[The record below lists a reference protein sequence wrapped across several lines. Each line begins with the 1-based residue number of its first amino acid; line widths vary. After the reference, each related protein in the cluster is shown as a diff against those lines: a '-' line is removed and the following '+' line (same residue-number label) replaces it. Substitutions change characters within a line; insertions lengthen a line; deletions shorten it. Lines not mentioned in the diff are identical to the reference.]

1 LKKSVYVVFG
11 LLTMCSVALAQPKS
25 AGADEAALR
34 GLEEKWDA
42 ANLKGDAAA
51 LGAIL
56 ADTFISTN
64 AEGKTRTKAELLAE
78 LKSGTIKFQTSKVED
93 MKVFLY
99 GDAAVVN
106 GKWTGKFMLKGK
118 PVDTVERFTDTF
130 VRQNGQWRAVAS
142 QGSAIK

>member
-1 LKKSVYVVFG
+1 
-11 LLTMCSVALAQPKS
+11 MCSVALAQPKS